1 MTISSHGRRRKLARR
16 GAGAR
21 KPAGRTAAIAAAFC
35 VASLCAAPA
44 SAATLK
50 IATVSPDG
58 SVWMKLLRDA
68 GKAVEAETEGR
79 VKVKYYPGGVMGDE
93 PAMMRKLR
101 IGQLQGAV
109 VTTGV
114 FGRSYPDVQ
123 IYNLPMQF
131 RSLDEVD
138 YLRERMDA
146 TLLAGL
152 EQNGYVALGLAE
164 VGMAYAMSTRRA
176 TSVAGAQ
183 ALKVWTPAGNAGAI
197 KAMQDFGITPIPLAI
212 TDVLVGLQ
220 TGLIDTVAAPVVGAV
235 ALQWHGHLKH
245 ILDLPFMYVYAP
257 VVLAQRPFERLQQED
272 RATVRRLLGA
282 AVRAADAGNRADHE
296 AVWEVLQQQ
305 GLSLLQPTPEEL
317 AEWQERGDAAARDWV
332 SDSVVSAEIYERF
345 TALLGEFRAQVAR

>member
-1 MTISSHGRRRKLARR
+1 MVAGFCIALA
-16 GAGAR
+16 
-21 KPAGRTAAIAAAFC
+21 C
-35 VASLCAAPA
+35 VNSP

-68 GKAVEAETEGR
+68 GKAIEAETEGR
-79 VKVKYYPGGVMGDE
+79 VQVKYYPGGVMGDE
-93 PAMMRKLR
+93 LAMMRKLR

-114 FGRSYPDVQ
+114 FARSYPDLQ

-131 RSLDEVD
+131 RGLDEVD
-138 YLRERMDA
+138 YVRERMDA
-146 TLLAGL
+146 ALLSGL
-152 EQNGYVALGLAE
+152 ERNGYVALGLAE

-212 TDVLVGLQ
+212 TDVLAGLQ

-235 ALQWHGHLKH
+235 ALQWHGQLKH

-257 VVLAQRPFERLQQED
+257 VVLAQRPFGRLREED
-272 RATVRRLLGA
+272 RAAVRRLLGD

-305 GLSLLQPTPEEL
+305 GLSLLRPTPEEL

-332 SDSVVSAEIYERF
+332 SDGVVSREIHQRF
-345 TALLGEFRAQVAR
+345 TALLGEFRTQVAR